1 MEVRFAELEEARKAS
16 NAKKQKIHILFG
28 CIALVAAV
36 ILFTAL
42 GFFFIFL
49 GGVLIAGLW
58 YYFIDKE
65 NQKFGK
71 LFKKMVMVPS
81 LLKRFPEMSYQEKGI
96 SKEHFLRSE
105 LYKKQKVDR
114 YSSEDMFSGYHG
126 KTQFR
131 FSEVHA
137 EQEKSDSDGGSSYVT
152 VFQGIYMI
160 ADFNKSLN
168 GTTRVIQSSD
178 NFFKKLINRKTQ
190 VSLEHPDFEERFNT
204 YSDDQVEAR
213 YILSTAMM
221 ERIVQL
227 QAKWKDELRLS
238 FIKDHV
244 FIAINHKENLFEP
257 NMKQEINQDQIKR
270 IHEEVE
276 MCLDVIDVLDL
287 NTRIWAKE

>member
-28 CIALVAAV
+28 GIALVVAV
-36 ILFTAL
+36 ILFSAL

-49 GGVLIAGLW
+49 GGVLIAALW

-81 LLKRFPEMSYQEKGI
+81 LLKRFPEMSYHEKGI

-114 YSSEDMFSGYHG
+114 YRSEDMFSGYHG

-168 GTTRVIQSSD
+168 GTTRVIQASD

-221 ERIVQL
+221 ERILQL

-257 NMKQEINQDQIKR
+257 NMKREINQDQIKR
-270 IHEEVE
+270 IHEEVD
-276 MCLDVIDVLDL
+276 MCLDIIDVLDL
-287 NTRIWAKE
+287 NTRIWTKE